1 MSLRDE
7 IDRQIRFEISDDP
20 TAQAALL
27 EGGSTRAT
35 SADAIRTVNA
45 YCKALHIA
53 LLNLADEVDA
63 LRGS

>member
-7 IDRQIRFEISDDP
+7 LDRQIRFEMSADP

-27 EGGSTRAT
+27 EGGSTEAT
-35 SADAIRTVNA
+35 PRDAIRTVNA
-45 YCKALHIA
+45 YCAALHIA
-53 LLNLADEVDA
+53 LLKLADEVDA